1 MTSLTEV
8 TKNRTEKAALTG
20 RWGFHRKATQ
30 GGTWGQ
36 ICPHLGLGGLGGAAL
51 SLSFPVCTTELP
63 VPGPRGCLGDG
74 RKSRVDGNARV
85 LSSHQSD
92 RPVSRTPPVLRVRDG
107 PWGPSACVHSTA
119 PLATP
124 RCPTDRALGH
134 CSPPTGSLYSVPAES
149 LRSEEVVTECGHR
162 LPLSP
167 GHCREETLGPHT
179 ARRAVGTGEGK
190 EGVELSSWGTLA
202 GSCGPPGEQGSAA
215 RSLSLSLSPRP

>member
-107 PWGPSACVHSTA
+107 PWGAECLCS
-119 PLATP
+119 LD
-124 RCPTDRALGH
+124 CPAGHPTLSHGQGTGALL
-134 CSPPTGSLYSVPAES
+134 PT
-149 LRSEEVVTECGHR
+149 HR
-162 LPLSP
+162 LSVFGP
-167 GHCREETLGPHT
+167 G
-179 ARRAVGTGEGK
+179 
-190 EGVELSSWGTLA
+190 
-202 GSCGPPGEQGSAA
+202 
-215 RSLSLSLSPRP
+215 